1 MLQPNQPM
9 GVPNQ
14 AATGPQAP
22 KPQMPGMPQPGGQR
36 PQQMPAGQMLSGVV
50 GGGLGSIL
58 DSVGNAYAGN
68 PQALEQKGVGGDL
81 LAALAA
87 QRLKAKMEAAK
98 RELEMAA
105 SGQQQGQPQKTVV
118 EQNEDA
124 LMELTKNEMQRE
136 QMDTLKQKQGQMQEG
151 QKRLMQQAMQQ
162 PQPGIAGIPAP
173 NAAEPKAM
181 AAGGIVAF
189 AGDTNGSYVTLN
201 DEQFEIDPR
210 TGKVKYKGV
219 WTDPELIRQS
229 QKSEWNTAR
238 RQPGADQE
246 YKEST
251 QGFLAD
257 LDKDFAA
264 AKESQQ
270 KAYDAEMEGKPGY
283 DWKGKFYPVN
293 EQGKVMVNG
302 VPTDPRVL
310 QGATQ
315 RTYTAPKPAP
325 TGPAAPAEAPEAGP
339 QPGAKPAVLP
349 GQRATAA
356 PGLGGQ
362 QRPPVAPGGIAGP
375 AGDSDAAFA
384 SRAAR
389 AAAETDPAVA
399 AKAER
404 EASYQFMKPADEDVA
419 ARRQGLASLQELTK
433 QRFEP
438 GQMADETLL
447 RTLAGGAGR
456 NWTTGAGMAQGYLGS
471 KDAQYRQ
478 QRAALMGED
487 KYLAD
492 IMEDIAKPKKDAVA
506 AGAEAM
512 KQAGGIKQQGIQSIA
527 NIANEQLRQAVE
539 SSKAAAMHTAN
550 TLRQTE
556 LTEAKAQAEYRN
568 ILSEIDRRTKDIETK
583 FGKEIGILAMR
594 EQAGALDDAGKQMLA
609 KKRADMDIAIEALKD
624 VWQPALDVAARK
636 ANIPVPSS
644 APASTGG
651 GKVDTSNPLL
661 AGKK

>member
-9 GVPNQ
+9 GVSNQ

-22 KPQMPGMPQPGGQR
+22 KPAMPGMPQPGGQR
-36 PQQMPAGQMLSGVV
+36 PQGQMPAGQMLSGVV

-68 PQALEQKGVGGDL
+68 PQALEQKGVSGDL

-105 SGQQQGQPQKTVV
+105 GGQQQSQPQKTVV

-124 LMELTKNEMQRE
+124 LMELTKQEMTRE
-136 QMDTLKQKQGQMQEG
+136 QAETMQQKQNQMQQG
-151 QKRLMQQAMQQ
+151 QQRLMQAAMQQ
-162 PQPGIAGIPAP
+162 AQPGIAGIPAP
-173 NAAEPKAM
+173 NVAEPRAM

-189 AGDTNGSYVTLN
+189 DDGGSVPFQGQDYEV
-201 DEQFEIDPR
+201 DPR

-219 WTDPELIRQS
+219 WTDPELLRQS
-229 QKSEWNTAR
+229 ERSEWNTAR
-238 RQPGADQE
+238 RQPGEGQE

-251 QGFLAD
+251 KGFLES

-264 AKESQQ
+264 TKQAQDQ
-270 KAYDAEMEGKPGY
+270 AYDAEMQGKPGY
-283 DWKGKFYPVN
+283 EWKGKFYPTTP
-293 EQGKVMVNG
+293 EGKVMVNG
-302 VPTDPRVL
+302 IPTDPRIL
-310 QGATQ
+310 QGATPK
-315 RTYTAPKPAP
+315 TYAAQKPAP
-325 TGPAAPAEAPEAGP
+325 TGPTAPAESSEAGP
-339 QPGAKPAVLP
+339 QPGIKPTALP
-349 GQRATAA
+349 GQRTTAA

-375 AGDSDAAFA
+375 TGGSDMAFA

-389 AAAETDPAVA
+389 AAAEADPAAA

-404 EASYQFMKPADEDVA
+404 EASYEFMKPDEKDIA
-419 ARRQGLASLQELTK
+419 ARREGLASLQKMTK
-433 QRFEP
+433 ERFEP

-447 RTLAGGAGR
+447 RTMAGGAGR

-471 KDAQYRQ
+471 KDLQYRQ

-487 KYLAD
+487 KYLSD
-492 IMEDIAKPKKDAVA
+492 IMEDLYKPKKEALE
-506 AGAEAM
+506 AGKGASTT
-512 KQAGGIKQQGIQSIA
+512 AGQIKQQGIASIT

-539 SSKAAAMHTAN
+539 QSKAAAMHAAN
-550 TLRQTE
+550 
-556 LTEAKAQAEYRN
+556 N
-568 ILSEIDRRTKDIETK
+568 IRTSELSEARAQTAYTNIKKEVNDRIKDIETK
-583 FGKEIGILAMR
+583 FGKDIGILAMR
-594 EQAGALDDAGKQMLA
+594 EQAGSLDDAGKKMLA
-609 KKRADMDIAIEALKD
+609 QKRLDMDIAVELVKQE
-624 VWQPALDVAARK
+624 WQPALDVAARK
-636 ANIPVPSS
+636 AGIPIPSN
-644 APASTGG
+644 APAPATG

-661 AGKK
+661 AGK